1 MAAVAWSVLAFG
13 AVYPWAA
20 PPLLALA
27 LAAVW
32 LARATPSA
40 RDVLDLAPL
49 AALGVIAFQLMP
61 LPVSVLD
68 VLAPDHRAYRAAMS
82 IGYDARAWAPVSL
95 DPRSTRT
102 ILMLAAAAVALFS
115 AARQLAERERRLVAR
130 WIAWL
135 AAIVSLIG
143 LGGWMLF
150 PGGRIYGFWQ
160 PLEPSAQPFGVIVNR
175 NHFAAWAMIA
185 GALAA
190 GGLATHAARRRARTP
205 AARAVVAALSD
216 SRALWL
222 LFSAA
227 VTIAAAVATGSR
239 SAFAGLIAA
248 ALVAALLVRM
258 RAGRDARRAAIAA
271 AALCLIAAFTWSRP
285 DVLMSRLDRSGG
297 ELGMRSAIWHESIGI
312 ARRYPMTGV
321 GAGAFPAAMAHYQTA
336 TRDVFFNHA
345 HNQYLEIAAEGG
357 LLLGL
362 PLLLFLGALAWRI
375 TQRLREVEG
384 SAFWLRAGAA
394 SALAGLAVLCI
405 WESPFRTP
413 ATLMLA
419 AVAAGLAAGRD

>member
-1 MAAVAWSVLAFG
+1 MLAFG

-27 LAAVW
+27 LVALW
-32 LARATPSA
+32 LARATPSR
-40 RDVLDLAPL
+40 RDLLDVAPL
-49 AALGVIAFQLMP
+49 AAVAIIAFQLMP

-68 VLAPDHRAYRAAMS
+68 VLAPEHRAYRAAMS
-82 IGYDARAWAPVSL
+82 LGYDARAWAPLSL
-95 DPRSTRT
+95 DPRATRT
-102 ILMLAAAAVALFS
+102 GLMLAAAALALFS
-115 AARQLAERERRLVAR
+115 ATRQLAEHERRTAAR

-135 AAIVSLIG
+135 AAIVSLLG
-143 LGGWMLF
+143 LGSGMLF

-160 PLEPSAQPFGVIVNR
+160 PLEPSAQPFGVIINR

-185 GALAA
+185 AALAA
-190 GGLATHAARRRARTP
+190 GGLATHAARRRAHTP
-205 AARAVVAALSD
+205 AARALVEALSD
-216 SRALWL
+216 TRALWL
-222 LFSAA
+222 LFPA
-227 VTIAAAVATGSR
+227 VVAIAAAVATGSR
-239 SAFAGLIAA
+239 SALAGLLAA
-248 ALVAALLVRM
+248 GLVAALLVRR
-258 RAGRDARRAAIAA
+258 RAGRAARRVAIAA
-271 AALCLIAAFTWSRP
+271 AALCLIAAFNWSRP
-285 DVLMSRLDRSGG
+285 DVLMSRLDRTGG
-297 ELGMRSAIWHESIGI
+297 ELGLRSAIWQESIGI
-312 ARRYPMTGV
+312 AQRYPITGV
-321 GAGAFPAAMAHYQTA
+321 GAGAFPAAMAHYQRA

-362 PLLLFLGALAWRI
+362 PLLLFAGALAWRI
-375 TQRLREVEG
+375 ARRLRAPAG

-394 SALAGLAVLCI
+394 AALAGLAVLCI